1 MFWTVFSFELRDH
14 LRRVSTYVFFA
25 ALFALALGG
34 LVSHAIAGS
43 GRVFLNS
50 PYSLAKQ
57 MAILAAIGQVVA
69 AAIIG
74 LDAVRDFRWRTDE
87 LLFTTPLTK
96 AQYLGGRFAG
106 VCVVILVL
114 YCAIPL
120 GSAANTLMP
129 WADSAK
135 LLPFVDANYINP
147 FLVVVV
153 PGVLATTT
161 LFFAVGVI
169 TRNEMAI
176 YTQGIVLLAVDSAA
190 GVLLASVDGGRMGAL
205 IDPFGLETI
214 NYVTRY
220 WTIAEKNSRLFEFSD
235 TLLGNHLIWLA
246 IAVSALAIGWTRFR
260 LQVRG
265 STGARP
271 RRTRGLRHAIGAPIA
286 RTSSLIMEP
295 RFDRHAWVRQ
305 LFALTSFSLVRIVR
319 DKVFLALCAAGLL
332 NALMSAWLAGLWYG
346 TPINPVTGTVAYAIL
361 VGSQF
366 YFVVLAVIYAGEL
379 AWRERQLG
387 ASGVVDALPVPTS
400 VTMTGKLLGLLVAEA
415 LFSLVLLAG
424 GVALQALKG
433 SFHFELL
440 LYVRFLYG
448 VQFPTVMAFTLLAF
462 FVHSVANNKYL
473 GHFLLI
479 VFYVF
484 IQSLASLGFDHQ
496 LWKFGSWPDFIY
508 SEMNG
513 FGRYAGNIAWLS
525 LVWVFVGLVLS
536 VAGYLFWARGS
547 DERWTIRLHRARAR
561 FGRTAAVVAGLSAV
575 VALACAGGVFY
586 NTNVL
591 NTYQSSAARKMAAA
605 VYEKTY
611 SAYAHVPQPWLVSVK
626 VRADLF
632 PERNAASLSGVQTYI
647 NKESKPLDT
656 LFLSL
661 DPTVHI
667 DAIQWNRAVTP
678 VLTDTANGVQ
688 VFRLVAPLV
697 PGESVELSYRVR
709 YEAHGFV
716 NADPNN
722 AVVGNGTY
730 LNPDGFTL
738 APVLGYQAYGELH
751 YNDDRVHYGLAS
763 KPRMLPITDQ
773 AGWRYMFAGNAG
785 SWIDLDS
792 TVSTA
797 PGQTAIAPG
806 QLVRQWTEHGR
817 PVFHYHTYAPALP
830 AVEFISAR
838 YATRGG
844 EWHAPDGKLIPIR
857 IFYDPKHVA
866 NVDRIIDA
874 TRQSLA
880 YCTANFGP
888 YQFRQLNIVEV
899 PAYTYAVASSGP
911 GTIAVAERPIF
922 LMRVDPTPGSLDM
935 PSWVMTH
942 EVSHQWWAHQV
953 TGADVQGS
961 KMLTESLAEYTS
973 LMVMEHTYGP
983 ASVHRF
989 LRYELDRY
997 LAGRSNER
1005 VREMP
1010 LALAGGDQDYIYYHK
1025 GALAFYALRD
1035 YLGEDKVNAV
1045 LRDFLTRHRYNGPP
1059 FPTSNDLI
1067 ADLRAA
1073 TPARLQHVI
1082 TDLFDTITLWNF
1094 QVEDATTKRRPD
1106 GRYEVQLR
1114 LAASKVR
1121 ADPLGRET
1129 AIPIDDD
1136 VDVGVFGV
1144 ASGSDT
1150 LGTPLGMRKVH
1161 LTQPI
1166 TTVTLTVD
1174 REPVLA
1180 GIDPYNKLIDRAPDD
1195 NVIPVTI
1202 AQ

>member
-25 ALFALALGG
+25 ALFVLALGG
-34 LVSHAIAGS
+34 FVSNAIAGA

-57 MAILAAIGQVVA
+57 MVILAAIGQVVA

-87 LLFTTPLTK
+87 LLFTTPLGK

-106 VCVVILVL
+106 VSVVILL
-114 YCAIPL
+114 LFCAIPL
-120 GSAANTLMP
+120 GSAANMFMP

-135 LLPFVDANYINP
+135 LLPFVAGNYINP

-176 YTQGIVLLAVDSAA
+176 YTQGVVLLAMSSIASALI
-190 GVLLASVDGGRMGAL
+190 GSVDGGKLGAL

-214 NYVTRY
+214 NHVTRY
-220 WTIAEKNSRLFEFSD
+220 WTIAEKNSRLFELSD
-235 TLLGNHLIWLA
+235 TLLGSHLIWLS
-246 IAVSALAIGWTRFR
+246 IAASALAIGWTRFR
-260 LQVRG
+260 LQVRT

-271 RRTRGLRHAIGAPIA
+271 RRARRPQGATEARIA
-286 RTSSLIMEP
+286 RTSSRTTEP
-295 RFDRHAWVRQ
+295 CFDRHTWLRQ
-305 LFALTSFSLVRIVR
+305 LSSLTRFSLVRIVR
-319 DKVFLALCAAGLL
+319 DKAFLALCAAGLL
-332 NALMSAWLAGLWYG
+332 NALSNAWYAGRWYG
-346 TPINPVTGTVAYAIL
+346 TPIDPVTGKVAYAIL

-387 ASGVVDALPVPTS
+387 ASGVVDALPVPAS
-400 VTMTGKLLGLLVAEA
+400 VTMTGKLLGLLAAEA

-424 GVALQALKG
+424 GVAVQALKG

-448 VQFPTVMAFTLLAF
+448 IQFPTVVAFTLLAF
-462 FVHSVANNKYL
+462 CVHSVANNKYL

-479 VFYVF
+479 MFYVLT
-484 IQSLASLGFDHQ
+484 QSLANLGFDHQ

-508 SEMNG
+508 SQMNG
-513 FGRYAGNIAWLS
+513 FGRYAANIAWLS
-525 LVWVFVGLVLS
+525 LVWIFVGLVLS

-547 DERWTIRLHRARAR
+547 DERWSIRLRRARAR
-561 FGRTAAVVAGLSAV
+561 FGRTAAVVAGLSAAA
-575 VALACAGGVFY
+575 ALACAGVVFY

-611 SAYAHVPQPWLVSVK
+611 SSYARVAQPWLVGVK

-632 PERNAASLSGVQTYI
+632 PDRNAVSLSGVQTYI

-656 LFLSL
+656 LFVSL

-667 DAIQWNRAVTP
+667 DAMKWSRAVTP
-678 VLTDTANGVQ
+678 VVTDATNGVQ
-688 VFRLVAPLV
+688 VFRLVAPLA
-697 PGESVELSYRVR
+697 PAESIELSYRVR
-709 YEAHGFV
+709 YEPHGFV

-722 AVVGNGTY
+722 AVVANGTY
-730 LNPDGFTL
+730 LNPDDFTF
-738 APVLGYQAYGELH
+738 APKLGYQPFDELH
-751 YNDDRVHYGLAS
+751 DADDRARYGLAP
-763 KPRMLPITDQ
+763 KPRVPLVSDEAARHFIFQNQ
-773 AGWRYMFAGNAG
+773 AL
-785 SWIDLDS
+785 SWVALDS
-792 TVSTA
+792 VVSTA
-797 PGQTAIAPG
+797 PGQTAFAPG
-806 QLVRQWTEHGR
+806 ELVRQWTENGR
-817 PVFHYHTYAPALP
+817 PVFHYHAFAPALP
-830 AVEFISAR
+830 AVSFVSGRYMTRERTWSAPN
-838 YATRGG
+838 GQQ
-844 EWHAPDGKLIPIR
+844 IPIR
-857 IFYDPKHVA
+857 IFYDPAHGA
-866 NVDRIIDA
+866 NVARLIDA
-874 TRQSLA
+874 AQRSLA
-880 YCTANFGP
+880 YCVANFGP
-888 YQFRQLNIVEV
+888 YQFRQLRMVEV
-899 PAYTYAVASSGP
+899 PAYEQVAATSGP
-911 GTIAVAERPIF
+911 SMIAINEWPVF
-922 LMRVDPTPGSLDM
+922 LLRIDDAPGSLDM
-935 PSWVMTH
+935 PSWLTTH

-953 TGADVQGS
+953 IGADVQGRL
-961 KMLTESLAEYTS
+961 MLTESVAEYTS
-973 LMVMEHTYGP
+973 LMVMEHTYGR

-1005 VREMP
+1005 EREMP
-1010 LALAGGDQDYIYYHK
+1010 LALAAGEQAYIYYHK

-1035 YLGEDKVNAV
+1035 YLGEDEINAV
-1045 LRDFLTRHRYNGPP
+1045 LRNFLSRHRFTGPP

-1073 TPARLQHVI
+1073 APARLQHVI

-1094 QVEDATTKRRPD
+1094 QVEQATTKRRPD
-1106 GRYEVQLR
+1106 GRYDVQLR

-1121 ADPLGRET
+1121 ADALGRET
-1129 AIPIDDD
+1129 AIPVDDE

-1144 ASGSDT
+1144 ASEGDA
-1150 LGTPLGMRKVH
+1150 LATPLEMHKVH

-1202 AQ
+1202 AR

>member
-1 MFWTVFSFELRDH
+1 M
-14 LRRVSTYVFFA
+14 
-25 ALFALALGG
+25 
-34 LVSHAIAGS
+34 
-43 GRVFLNS
+43 
-50 PYSLAKQ
+50 
-57 MAILAAIGQVVA
+57 VA

-96 AQYLGGRFAG
+96 TQYLGGRFAG

-120 GSAANTLMP
+120 GSAANTFMP

-135 LLPFVDANYINP
+135 LLPFVASNYINP

-176 YTQGIVLLAVDSAA
+176 YTQGIVLLAVA
-190 GVLLASVDGGRMGAL
+190 GMAGALLASVDGGKLGAL
-205 IDPFGLETI
+205 IDPFGIDTI
-214 NYVTRY
+214 NHVTRY
-220 WTIAEKNSRLFEFSD
+220 WTIAEKNSRLFELSD
-235 TLLGNHLIWLA
+235 TLLGNHLIWLTVA
-246 IAVSALAIGWTRFR
+246 ASVLVIGWTRFR
-260 LQVRG
+260 LQVRT

-271 RRTRGLRHAIGAPIA
+271 RRVRGRQHATEAPIA
-286 RTSSLIMEP
+286 RTSFLTMEP
-295 RFDRHAWVRQ
+295 CFDRHAWARQ
-305 LFALTSFSLVRIVR
+305 LSALTHFSLVRIVR

-332 NALMSAWLAGLWYG
+332 NALNNAWLAGRWYG
-346 TPINPVTGTVAYAIL
+346 TSIDPVTGKLAYAIL

-366 YFVVLAVIYAGEL
+366 YFVILAVIYAGEL

-424 GVALQALKG
+424 GVAVQALKG
-433 SFHFELL
+433 SFHFELF

-448 VQFPTVMAFTLLAF
+448 IQFPTVVAFTLLAF

-484 IQSLASLGFDHQ
+484 IQSLANLGFDHQ
-496 LWKFGSWPDFIY
+496 LWRFGSWPDFIY

-513 FGRYAGNIAWLS
+513 FGRYAANIAWLS
-525 LVWVFVGLVLS
+525 LVWIFVGLVLS
-536 VAGYLFWARGS
+536 VAAYLFWARGS
-547 DERWTIRLHRARAR
+547 DERWRTRLRRARAR
-561 FGRTAAVVAGLSAV
+561 FGSTAAGVAGLSTAL
-575 VALACAGGVFY
+575 ALACAGVVFY

-611 SAYAHVPQPWLVSVK
+611 SPYARVAQPWLVGVK
-626 VRADLF
+626 VRADPF
-632 PERNAASLSGVQTYI
+632 PERHAVSLSGVQTYI

-656 LFLSL
+656 LFLNL

-667 DAIQWNRAVTP
+667 DAIKWSRAVTP
-678 VLTDTANGVQ
+678 VITDKTNGVH
-688 VFRLVAPLV
+688 VFRLVAPLA
-697 PGESVELSYRVR
+697 PAESIELSYRVR

-722 AVVGNGTY
+722 AVVANGTY
-730 LNPDGFTL
+730 LNPDDFTF
-738 APVLGYQAYGELH
+738 APQLGYQPSEELH
-751 YNDDRVHYGLAS
+751 DADDRARYGLAP
-763 KPRMLPITDQ
+763 KPRMPLISDETARHFMFQNQ
-773 AGWRYMFAGNAG
+773 AL
-785 SWIDLDS
+785 SWIALDS
-792 TVSTA
+792 VVSTA
-797 PGQTAIAPG
+797 PGQIAFAPG
-806 QLVRQWTEHGR
+806 LLVRQWTENGR
-817 PVFHYHTYAPALP
+817 SVFHYHAFAPVLP
-830 AVEFISAR
+830 AVSFLSGR
-838 YATRGG
+838 YVTRGRN
-844 EWHAPDGKLIPIR
+844 WSAPNGQLIPIR
-857 IFYDPKHVA
+857 TYYDPAHGA
-866 NVDRIIDA
+866 NVERLIDA
-874 TRQSLA
+874 AQRSLA
-880 YCTANFGP
+880 YCVANFGP
-888 YQFRQLNIVEV
+888 YQFRQLRIGEV
-899 PAYTYAVASSGP
+899 PAYEPVAATSGP
-911 GTIAVAERPIF
+911 STIVFNEWPVF
-922 LMRVDPTPGSLDM
+922 LLRVDDAPGSLDM
-935 PSWVMTH
+935 PSWVTTH

-953 TGADVQGS
+953 IGADVQGRL
-961 KMLTESLAEYTS
+961 MLTESTAEYTS
-973 LMVMEHTYGP
+973 LMVMEHTYGQ

-1005 VREMP
+1005 EREMP
-1010 LALAGGDQDYIYYHK
+1010 LALAGGDQSYIYYNK
-1025 GALAFYALRD
+1025 GSLAFYALRD

-1045 LRDFLTRHRYNGPP
+1045 LRDFLARHRFTGPP
-1059 FPTSNDLI
+1059 FPTSRDLI

-1073 TPARLQHVI
+1073 TPARLHHVI

-1106 GRYEVQLR
+1106 GRYDVQLR

-1144 ASGSDT
+1144 ASNGDA
-1150 LGTPLGMRKVH
+1150 LGTPLGMHKVH

-1202 AQ
+1202 AR